1 MGNSKCLLFAYL
13 YCFVVGF
20 LVFLKGYK
28 MYKTKKYLIKLKNRV
43 IKDEVKLSKYEG
55 TLLCVSSIIY
65 IIMVIVMFNPSP
77 IYHDIKDYI
86 CIRLLIG
93 FAIVCYIIHFIF
105 LNLYTTKKKNKS

>member
-1 MGNSKCLLFAYL
+1 MGNSKYLLFVYL

-20 LVFLKGYK
+20 LIFLKGYK

-55 TLLCVSSIIY
+55 TLLCVGSIMY
-65 IIMVIVMFNPSP
+65 IIIVIVMLNSSP

-86 CIRLLIG
+86 LIG
-93 FAIVCYIIHFIF
+93 LFIGWVIVFYIIHFIF

>member
-1 MGNSKCLLFAYL
+1 MGDSKGLLFAYL

-43 IKDEVKLSKYEG
+43 IKDEVKISKHEG
-55 TLLCVSSIIY
+55 TLLCVGSIMY
-65 IIMVIVMFNPSP
+65 IIIVTVMFNSSH
-77 IYHDIKDYI
+77 IYHDIKDCI

-93 FAIVCYIIHFIF
+93 LAIVCYIIYFIV